1 MQHSPHIICNA
12 HMHYRHVACSFVLV
26 VILGT
31 KCTKNKVHAWNTELC
46 TDIAA
51 WGSNAPQWEQ
61 ARDSCTPGPGPKG
74 DNESRVRSLLMSFL
88 RWVPFAFHHYPSV
101 PAFPQIVR
109 NALPF
114 ACAGHLNN
122 RESLIVTLGI
132 KARSNTQEPTCS
144 SSEESEES
152 CDTLVVWPVVFLA
165 LIESRRRK
173 EKAQT
178 RKKEWTRKNP

>member
-1 MQHSPHIICNA
+1 
-12 HMHYRHVACSFVLV
+12 
-26 VILGT
+26 
-31 KCTKNKVHAWNTELC
+31 
-46 TDIAA
+46 
-51 WGSNAPQWEQ
+51 
-61 ARDSCTPGPGPKG
+61 
-74 DNESRVRSLLMSFL
+74 
-88 RWVPFAFHHYPSV
+88 VPFAFHHYPSV

-165 LIESRRRK
+165 LMNPEE
-173 EKAQT
+173 EK
-178 RKKEWTRKNP
+178 KKGANWKKKWTRKNPYSPFISS